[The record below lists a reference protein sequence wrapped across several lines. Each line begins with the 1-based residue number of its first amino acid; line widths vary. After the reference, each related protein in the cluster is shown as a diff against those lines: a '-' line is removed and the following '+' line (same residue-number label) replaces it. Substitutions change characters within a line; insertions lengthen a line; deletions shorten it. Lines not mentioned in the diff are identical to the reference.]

1 MSAKNELAT
10 PVDSWM
16 SCPVQMVVQREDP
29 AASLMI
35 SNAQSTPV
43 LLEKTGSEVS
53 SRISKQPASNWFHA
67 ENITWSP

>member
-10 PVDSWM
+10 PVDSWT
-16 SCPVQMVVQREDP
+16 SCPVQMVVQREKDP

-53 SRISKQPASNWFHA
+53 SRISNQPASN
-67 ENITWSP
+67 